1 MLMSDPP
8 TTTNGLERL
17 LLSEALGG
25 AEPRLLLHTRTP
37 VDTGR
42 WWRRS
47 PLWLCVTPEEVIL
60 FAVGRR
66 RYLERIP
73 VDDCRASSYNHATGE
88 LVLAPAETPRF
99 RCLRMKPSEALRVLA
114 LISPTVH
121 SPTPYP

>member
-1 MLMSDPP
+1 MLMTDPP
-8 TTTNGLERL
+8 NTINGLERL
-17 LLSEALGG
+17 LFEETLCDS
-25 AEPRLLLHTRTP
+25 EPRLLQRTRTT

-47 PLWLCVTPEEVIL
+47 PLWLCVTPEEVLL

-73 VDDCRASSYNHATGE
+73 VDECRASFYNHATGE

-114 LISPTVH
+114 VIQPTTH
-121 SPTPYP
+121 SPSPHP